1 MTRAGTHGLWDGICA
16 AMFLPVGLAA
26 HAVLLAGSM
35 LLPLFP
41 APQRQGDAPGRIV
54 IWKVTR
60 AAGSNVIGLSRTCAI
75 QSECQRG
82 APEAE
87 TSASNIVPF
96 DRSRLR
102 GPQRRPRRPA
112 C

>member
-1 MTRAGTHGLWDGICA
+1 
-16 AMFLPVGLAA
+16 MFLPVGLAA

-60 AAGSNVIGLSRTCAI
+60 VAGSNVIALSRTCAL
-75 QSECQRG
+75 QSECPQAACPAIRS
-82 APEAE
+82 AP
-87 TSASNIVPF
+87 NILPF

-102 GPQRRPRRPA
+102 SPQRRPRRPA
-112 C
+112 S

>member
-1 MTRAGTHGLWDGICA
+1 MLLH
-16 AMFLPVGLAA
+16 VGLAA

-41 APQRQGDAPGRIV
+41 AAQRQGDAPGGIV
-54 IWKVTR
+54 VWKVMR
-60 AAGSNVIGLSRTCAI
+60 VAGSNVITLSRTCAI
-75 QSECQRG
+75 QSEPPRT
-82 APEAE
+82 ASEAVR
-87 TSASNIVPF
+87 SASNIVPF

-102 GPQRRPRRPA
+102 SPQRRPRRPA